1 MTITG
6 NSYSNYLS
14 GITTRNGL
22 LDGFMSLFNLFDDFE
37 SILSFGSRQDD
48 YNNITSD
55 WQRIGNDICTAS
67 KKFNEK
73 SSKAMKA

>member
-1 MTITG
+1 MTIAG

-14 GITTRNGL
+14 SISTRNGF
-22 LDGFMSLFNLFDDFE
+22 LDGFMSHFNLFDDFE
-37 SILSFGSRQDD
+37 SVLSFGSRQND

-67 KKFNEK
+67 KKLNDK
-73 SSKAMKA
+73 